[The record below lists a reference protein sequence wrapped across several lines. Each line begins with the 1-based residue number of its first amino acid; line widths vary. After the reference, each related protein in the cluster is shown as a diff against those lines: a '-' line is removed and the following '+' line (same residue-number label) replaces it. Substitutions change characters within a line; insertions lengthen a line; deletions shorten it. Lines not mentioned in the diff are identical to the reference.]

1 MAVTQ
6 YADAITNAASTTFNI
21 TLNATAIADANTE
34 SGVTNGRLYIALLH
48 SNDFEANETL
58 LNTPETTGALI
69 VNMDGGQFVS
79 SENTGTASDPTLT
92 IGHTD
97 GTSDTIYADDTGA
110 GDDGHLLSTN
120 SSGDGLAARNVS
132 TGTGNYDL
140 GTFIYV
146 GHSKVTWGLLN
157 NRIVYR
163 GWLAFDVT
171 GSSSK
176 TINSL
181 SLKLVSKANITGFT
195 KAEWTKKTYICKTTH
210 DAGNILMSNAYFN
223 ALDGWASSGTYEAA
237 DPPAVSDDAVFFGTN
252 F

>member
-6 YADAITNAASTTFNI
+6 YADAFTNAASTTFNI
-21 TLNATAIADANTE
+21 TLNSTAISDANTE
-34 SGVTNGRLYIALLH
+34 ADVTNGRLYIALLH

-58 LNTPETTGALI
+58 LNTPETTGGLI
-69 VNMDGGQFVS
+69 VNLDGGQFIS
-79 SENTGTASDPTLT
+79 SENSGTGSDPALT

-97 GTSDTIYADDTGA
+97 GSSDTIYAEGSGND
-110 GDDGHLLSTN
+110 DDGHLLSTN
-120 SSGDGLAARNVS
+120 TSGDGLAARNVS
-132 TGTGNYDL
+132 TGTGNFD
-140 GTFIYV
+140 GSAFVYV
-146 GHSKVTWGLLN
+146 GHSKVAWFSLD

-163 GWLAFDVT
+163 AWLAFDVT

-181 SLKLVSKANITGFT
+181 SLKLVSKANLAGFT
-195 KAEWTKKTYICKTTH
+195 KSAWTGETYICKTTH
-210 DAGNILMSNAYFN
+210 DPGNNLMSNAFFN

-237 DPPAVSDDAVFFGTN
+237 VAAPTENATFFGTN